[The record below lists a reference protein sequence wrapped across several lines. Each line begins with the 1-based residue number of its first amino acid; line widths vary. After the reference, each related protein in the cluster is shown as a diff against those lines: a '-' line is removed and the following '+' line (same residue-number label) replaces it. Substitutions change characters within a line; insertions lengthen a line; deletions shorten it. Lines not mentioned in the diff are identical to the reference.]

1 MRALA
6 ILVPQFHPLF
16 SRPSVTTRA
25 QRPKPRFAPRLAFFI
40 AFACAIVTSSIR
52 SAHADDLADEA
63 DLQFQ
68 LGAARYRDGDYT
80 GALEHFLAS
89 NRLVPNRNVSFNIAR
104 SFEKLKQYPAAFR
117 YYTQALEG
125 ETDEDAKARVETAL
139 ELIKPNVAVLKIV
152 TSPPGATVYIDR
164 RDLGPRGTS
173 PRVLGLSPGRYKVIV
188 DLAGYL
194 PAESGEIEAPIARET
209 TVELTL
215 TPKLEGL
222 TGHLVVN
229 ADERGALVEVDGR
242 PRAFTPDII
251 NLPAGSHRVR
261 IVLKGFR
268 TVEQMVEIKPNDET
282 KLDLVLTQAEE
293 VTAASRATETV
304 EDAPSSVSIVRSEEL
319 RQMGY
324 PTIAEALR
332 GVRGVFVSDDRSY
345 PTVGF
350 RGFGR
355 LGDYGNRVLVLLD
368 GQPTNDDWLG
378 SSYVGYDARTD
389 LEDIER
395 IEVVRGPGSVLYGT
409 NAFSGVINLVTRG
422 VEGKSSGEV
431 GVGTSD
437 YGVGRG
443 RARYNLKLGPSA
455 SLWMSIAGARGAG
468 RDFYFPE
475 FAGAPTLAGHA
486 RGLDGFQSG
495 TLNGRVTYKSLTAMW
510 FLHSRDKS
518 IPTAEYE
525 TQFGDS
531 RFRQADTRGLLEV
544 RFEPEL
550 ARHVQLMSRAHV
562 NYYTFRGHYPR
573 PSGSGGL
580 ERDRF
585 DGSWAGIEER
595 LVLTPGAGVRLTLG
609 GELQSHYLVHQTV
622 TDESGTH
629 LDNEPTYNVRAAY
642 LLADV
647 PISSAV
653 RLSAGSRFDS
663 YSTFGSSHNPRFA
676 LITRPY
682 AAGNLKLLFGKA
694 FRAPSIYELTYNDN
708 GVTQQASPDL
718 QAESI
723 YSTELEFAH
732 RFSPTVS
739 LTLAGYE
746 NLVRNLIVTRGT
758 GTPADPDTGTP
769 ADLLR
774 YENSRAPVLT
784 IGGEIELRRDFRQG
798 WMVAVSYSAQ
808 HSRYLNGA
816 TPSDLFGA
824 SANPDLRRVPNA
836 PEHLASV
843 RGSVPVIAHALFA
856 STRLS
861 VEGPRFDRHDEAS
874 DPEPQK
880 KTHAGVIWDLVFSG
894 QESKWGL
901 HYAVGIYN
909 AFDWR
914 YSTPLSAEF
923 RQRALVQNGRTLLA
937 TANVAF

>member
-1 MRALA
+1 MRVLAVLVRKFHRACFGPSSVARAKVPGAIWATRIPLCIALVA
-6 ILVPQFHPLF
+6 ALVFG
-16 SRPSVTTRA
+16 SARTA
-25 QRPKPRFAPRLAFFI
+25 
-40 AFACAIVTSSIR
+40 R
-52 SAHADDLADEA
+52 SDDLADEA

-68 LGAARYRDGDYT
+68 LGAARYRDGDYQ

-117 YYTQALEG
+117 YYTQALDG
-125 ETDEDAKARVETAL
+125 ETDEETRTRVEIAL

-173 PRVLGLSPGRYKVIV
+173 PRVLGLAPGRYQVIV
-188 DLAGYL
+188 ELSGHL
-194 PAESGEIEAPIARET
+194 PAESGEIDAQLARET
-209 TVELTL
+209 TVELKL
-215 TPKLEGL
+215 SPKLEGM
-222 TGHLVVN
+222 TGNLVVN

-242 PRAFTPDII
+242 PRAFTPDIV
-251 NLPAGSHRVR
+251 NLPAGNHRVR

-268 TVEQMVEIKPNDET
+268 TVEQTVEIKPNDET

-395 IEVVRGPGSVLYGT
+395 IEIVRGPGSVLYGT

-431 GVGTSD
+431 GVGTSE
-437 YGVGRG
+437 YGVGRA
-443 RARYNLKLGPSA
+443 RARYNLKLGSDA
-455 SLWMSIAGARGAG
+455 SLWTSIAAAKGGG
-468 RDFYFPE
+468 RDFYFRE
-475 FAGAPTLAGHA
+475 FADAPTTAGNA
-486 RGLDGFQSG
+486 RGLDGFESG
-495 TLNGRVTYKSLTAMW
+495 TLNGRVTYKALTAMW
-510 FLHSRDKS
+510 FLHARDKS
-518 IPTAEYE
+518 VPTAEYE

-531 RFRQADTRGLLEV
+531 RLRQVDTRGLMEV

-550 ARHVQLMSRAHV
+550 ARSVQLMSRAHV
-562 NYYTFRGHYPR
+562 NFYTFRGHYPR
-573 PSGSGGL
+573 PAADAGV

-595 LVLTPGAGVRLTLG
+595 LVLTPGGKVRLTLG

-622 TDESGTH
+622 TDDDGTH
-629 LDNEPTYNVRAAY
+629 LDDKPTYDVRAAY
-642 LLADV
+642 LLADI
-647 PISSAV
+647 PLSSAV
-653 RLSAGSRFDS
+653 RVSAGSRFDS
-663 YSTFGSSHNPRFA
+663 YSTFGSSNNPRLA
-676 LITRPY
+676 LILRPY
-682 AAGNLKLLFGKA
+682 AAGNLKILAGKA
-694 FRAPSIYELTYNDN
+694 FRAPSIYELYYNDN
-708 GVTQQASPDL
+708 GATQQASPYL

-723 YSTELEFAH
+723 YSAEIEFAH

-739 LTLAGYE
+739 LTLAAYE

-758 GTPADPDTGTP
+758 GTPEDPASGTP

-798 WMVAVSYSAQ
+798 WMLAASYSAQ
-808 HSRYLNGA
+808 HSRYLEGA
-816 TPSDLFGA
+816 TLAHLFGTN
-824 SANPDLRRVPNA
+824 SNPELRRVPNA

-843 RGSVPVIAHALFA
+843 RGSVPVISHALIA
-856 STRLS
+856 STRIS
-861 VEGPRFDRHDEAS
+861 VEGPRFDRHDQVS
-874 DPEPQK
+874 DVETQK
-880 KTHAGVIWDLVFSG
+880 KTDGAVIWDFVFSG

-901 HYAVGIYN
+901 NYAIGIYN

-914 YSTPLSAEF
+914 YATPLSAEF
-923 RQRALVQNGRTLLA
+923 RQGRLVQNGRTLLA
-937 TANVAF
+937 TTSIAF

>member
-1 MRALA
+1 MRVLAVSIRKFHLILFVALA
-6 ILVPQFHPLF
+6 CALSVAT
-16 SRPSVTTRA
+16 PSAR
-25 QRPKPRFAPRLAFFI
+25 
-40 AFACAIVTSSIR
+40 
-52 SAHADDLADEA
+52 ADDLADEA

-68 LGAARYRDGDYT
+68 LGAARYRDGDYL

-117 YYTQALEG
+117 YYTQALDG
-125 ETDEDAKARVETAL
+125 ETDAEVRMRVETAL
-139 ELIKPNVAVLKIV
+139 ELIKPHVAVLKIV

-173 PRVLGLSPGRYKVIV
+173 PRLLGLAPGRYKVIV

-194 PAESGEIEAPIARET
+194 PAEATDIEAQLAQET
-209 TVELTL
+209 SVDLKL

-222 TGHLVVN
+222 TGNLVVN

-242 PRAFTPDII
+242 PRAFTPDIV
-251 NLPAGSHRVR
+251 NLPVGSHRVR

-268 TVEQMVEIKPNDET
+268 TIEQTVEIKPNDET

-293 VTAASRATETV
+293 VTAASRVTETV
-304 EDAPSSVSIVRSEEL
+304 EEAPSSVSIVRSEEL

-324 PTIAEALR
+324 PTIAEAVR
-332 GVRGVFVSDDRSY
+332 GVRGVYVSDDRSY

-350 RGFGR
+350 RGFSR

-368 GQPTNDDWLG
+368 GQPTNDNWLG

-422 VEGKSSGEV
+422 VEGKTSGEV

-443 RARYNLKLGPSA
+443 RARYNLKLGPDA
-455 SLWMSIAGARGAG
+455 SLWMSIAGAKGTG

-475 FAGAPTLAGHA
+475 FADVLPMAGNA
-486 RGLDGFQSG
+486 RGLDGSESG
-495 TLNGRVTYKSLTAMW
+495 TLNGRFTYKSLTALW

-518 IPTAEYE
+518 IPTAEFD
-525 TQFGDS
+525 TAFGDP
-531 RFRQADTRGLLEV
+531 RFHQTDTRGLMEV

-550 ARHVQLMSRAHV
+550 SRYVQLMSRAHV
-562 NYYTFRGHYPR
+562 NYYTFRGYYPR
-573 PSGSGGL
+573 PDANGGL

-585 DGSWAGIEER
+585 DGSWAGLEER
-595 LVLTPGAGVRLTLG
+595 LVLTPGGKVRLTLG

-622 TDESGTH
+622 ADNGGTY
-629 LDNEPTYNVRAAY
+629 LDNEPTYDVRAAY
-642 LLADV
+642 FLADV
-647 PISSAV
+647 PLSTAV

-663 YSTFGSSHNPRFA
+663 YSTFGSSNNPRVA
-676 LITRPY
+676 LIARPY
-682 AAGNLKLLFGKA
+682 AAGNLKILAGKA
-694 FRAPSIYELTYNDN
+694 FRAPSIYELYYNDN

-723 YSTELEFAH
+723 YSAEVEFSH

-739 LTLAGYE
+739 ATIAGYE

-784 IGGEIELRRDFRQG
+784 IGGELEVRRDFRQG
-798 WMVAVSYSAQ
+798 WMLAASYSAQ
-808 HSRYLNGA
+808 HSRYLEG
-816 TPSDLFGA
+816 TSPSDLFGG
-824 SANPDLRRVPNA
+824 STNPTLRQVPNA
-836 PEHLASV
+836 PAHLASV
-843 RGSVPVIAHALFA
+843 RGSVPVISHALVA
-856 STRLS
+856 SSRIS
-861 VEGPRFDRHDEAS
+861 VEGPRFDRYDEVD

-880 KTHAGVIWDLVFSG
+880 KTDGGVIWDFVFSG
-894 QESKWGL
+894 QEAKWGL
-901 HYAVGIYN
+901 SYAVGVYN

-914 YSTPLSAEF
+914 YATPLSAEF
-923 RQRALVQNGRTLLA
+923 RQRKLVQNGRTLLA
-937 TANVAF
+937 TVSVTF

>member
-1 MRALA
+1 MRVVAVSHRKFHLAVVCLLAWTLALGA
-6 ILVPQFHPLF
+6 
-16 SRPSVTTRA
+16 TR
-25 QRPKPRFAPRLAFFI
+25 I
-40 AFACAIVTSSIR
+40 AR
-52 SAHADDLADEA
+52 ADDLADEA

-68 LGAARYRDGDYT
+68 LGAARYRDGDYL

-117 YYTQALEG
+117 YYTQALDG
-125 ETDEDAKARVETAL
+125 ETDSEAKARVETAL

-152 TSPPGATVYIDR
+152 TNPPGATVYIDR

-173 PRVLGLSPGRYKVIV
+173 PRLLGLAPGRYKVIV
-188 DLAGYL
+188 DLAGYM
-194 PAESGEIEAPIARET
+194 PAEASDIDAQLARET
-209 TVELTL
+209 TVDLKL
-215 TPKLEGL
+215 APKLEGL
-222 TGHLVVN
+222 TGNLVVN

-242 PRAFTPDII
+242 PRAFTPDIV

-261 IVLKGFR
+261 ILLKGFR
-268 TVEQMVEIKPNDET
+268 TIEQTVEIKPNDET

-304 EDAPSSVSIVRSEEL
+304 EEAPSSVSIVRSEEL

-389 LEDIER
+389 LEDIDR

-455 SLWMSIAGARGAG
+455 ALWTSIAAAKGAG

-475 FAGAPTLAGHA
+475 YADVPTLAGNA
-486 RGLDGFQSG
+486 RGLDGFESG
-495 TLNGRVTYKSLTAMW
+495 TINGRITYKSLTAMW

-518 IPTAEYE
+518 IPTAEYD
-525 TQFGDS
+525 TLFGDS
-531 RFRQADTRGLLEV
+531 RFHQVDTRGLFEV

-550 ARHVQLMSRAHV
+550 SRSVQLMSRAHV
-562 NYYTFRGHYPR
+562 NYYAFRGYYPR
-573 PSGSGGL
+573 PDENGGL
-580 ERDRF
+580 EKDRF

-595 LVLTPGAGVRLTLG
+595 LVLTPGGKVRLTLG

-622 TDESGTH
+622 SDNGGTY
-629 LDNEPTYNVRAAY
+629 LDDEPTYQVGAGY

-647 PISSAV
+647 PLSNAV

-663 YSTFGSSHNPRFA
+663 YSTFGSSNNPRLA
-676 LITRPY
+676 LIARPY
-682 AAGNLKLLFGKA
+682 PAGNLKLLAGKA
-694 FRAPSIYELTYNDN
+694 FRAPSIYELYYNDN
-708 GVTQQASPDL
+708 GITQQASPDL

-723 YSTELEFAH
+723 YSAEIEFSH
-732 RFSPTVS
+732 RFSPTVVA
-739 LTLAGYE
+739 TIAGYE
-746 NLVRNLIVTRGT
+746 NLVKNLIVTRGT

-784 IGGEIELRRDFRQG
+784 IGGEIEVRRDFRQG
-798 WMVAVSYSAQ
+798 WMLAASYSAQ
-808 HSRYLNGA
+808 HSRYLNGS
-816 TPSDLFGA
+816 TPSDLFGT
-824 SANPDLRRVPNA
+824 SANPTLRQVPNA

-843 RGSVPVIAHALFA
+843 RGSVPVISHALVA
-856 STRLS
+856 STRISL
-861 VEGPRFDRHDEAS
+861 EGPRFDRHDEAD

-880 KTHAGVIWDLVFSG
+880 KTDGAVIWDFVFSG
-894 QESKWGL
+894 QEPKWGL
-901 HYAVGIYN
+901 NYAVGVYN

-914 YSTPLSAEF
+914 YATPLSAEF
-923 RQRALVQNGRTLLA
+923 RQRSLVQNGRTLLA
-937 TANVAF
+937 TAGVTF